1 MKEDAGK
8 FLAEERQVALITGA
22 SRGIGR
28 AVAIRLAKDGCDV
41 VLNYAGRREAAEEV
55 AEICSYAGAEVLL
68 VQGYVS
74 DPEAC
79 EDMVRQC
86 LDRFGRLDILVNNA
100 GINRDAILMR
110 MSEEDFRKVID
121 VDLMGVFFMMK
132 AAARTMVRSRYGRII
147 NISSVSGLMGNAG
160 QANYSAAKA
169 GVVGLTKAYA
179 REVATRG
186 ITVNAVAPG
195 MIHTEMTEEMPAQA
209 VEAVL
214 QGVPAGRMG
223 EPEDIAGAVSF
234 LAGRETGYVTGH
246 VLCVDGGMC
255 M

>member
-1 MKEDAGK
+1 
-8 FLAEERQVALITGA
+8 
-22 SRGIGR
+22 
-28 AVAIRLAKDGCDV
+28 
-41 VLNYAGRREAAEEV
+41 
-55 AEICSYAGAEVLL
+55 
-68 VQGYVS
+68 
-74 DPEAC
+74 
-79 EDMVRQC
+79 
-86 LDRFGRLDILVNNA
+86 
-100 GINRDAILMR
+100 
-110 MSEEDFRKVID
+110 
-121 VDLMGVFFMMK
+121 
-132 AAARTMVRSRYGRII
+132 
-147 NISSVSGLMGNAG
+147 MGNAG

-255 M
+255 I

>member
-1 MKEDAGK
+1 M
-8 FLAEERQVALITGA
+8 
-22 SRGIGR
+22 
-28 AVAIRLAKDGCDV
+28 
-41 VLNYAGRREAAEEV
+41 

-68 VQGYVS
+68 VQGDVS

-195 MIHTEMTEEMPAQA
+195 MIHTEMTAERP
-209 VEAVL
+209 
-214 QGVPAGRMG
+214 
-223 EPEDIAGAVSF
+223 
-234 LAGRETGYVTGH
+234 
-246 VLCVDGGMC
+246 GM
-255 M
+255 

>member
-1 MKEDAGK
+1 MKEGSGK
-8 FLAEERQVALITGA
+8 GRQVALITGA

-28 AVAIRLAKDGCDV
+28 AVAIRLAQDGCDV
-41 VLNYAGRREAAEEV
+41 VLNYAGHREAAEEV
-55 AEICSYAGAEVLL
+55 AELCGQAGAQVLL
-68 VQGYVS
+68 VQGDVS

-79 EDMVRQC
+79 EEMIRQC
-86 LDRFGRLDILVNNA
+86 LERFGGLDILVNNA

-110 MSEEDFRKVID
+110 MSEADFRRVID
-121 VDLMGVFFMMK
+121 VDLMGVFFMMR
-132 AAARTMVRSRYGRII
+132 AAARTMVRNRYGRII
-147 NISSVSGLMGNAG
+147 NISSVSGLMGNTG

-195 MIHTEMTEEMPAQA
+195 MIRTEMTEEMSSSA

-223 EPEDIAGAVSF
+223 EPEDIAGAVAF
-234 LAGRETGYVTGH
+234 LADRETGFVTGH

>member
-41 VLNYAGRREAAEEV
+41 VLNYADRREAAEEV

-68 VQGYVS
+68 VQGDVS
-74 DPEAC
+74 EQAVC
-79 EDMVRQC
+79 ENMVQQC

-132 AAARTMVRSRYGRII
+132 TAARTMVRSRYGRII

>member
-55 AEICSYAGAEVLL
+55 AEICSYAA
-68 VQGYVS
+68 
-74 DPEAC
+74 EAC